1 MRSGA
6 AAGMRTIMVP
16 DYNEPTPEIR
26 ALCAEVLTT
35 LHELP
40 AALDRLKTPNV

>member
-1 MRSGA
+1 MRVL
-6 AAGMRTIMVP
+6 MVP

-26 ALCAEVLTT
+26 ALCTEVLPT

-40 AALDRLKTPNV
+40 PALQRLSASRL